1 MTATAQTLQ
10 RTSQPPEDDR
20 INHFSGATWDGFER
34 LLEMRGDRSGPR
46 IAYLDGEIEIMSP
59 SRTREVLKSFVGRL
73 VETYCSVRGIDFTP
87 FGAWTLKDMALEC
100 GLEPDECY
108 VFGDQPEIETL
119 PQLAI
124 EVIWTSA
131 SLNKLEIYRRL
142 GVGEVWFWRK
152 GQLEAHVLEG
162 EKFLAAPRSRALP
175 DLDLN
180 ELASFLDRPTA
191 SQAMRE
197 YRARLEGR

>member
-1 MTATAQTLQ
+1 MSATAQTRQ
-10 RTSQPPEDDR
+10 QQGQAAEGDR
-20 INHFSGATWDGFER
+20 INHFTGATWDGFER
-34 LLEMRGDRSGPR
+34 LLELRGDRGGPR

-59 SRTREVLKSFVGRL
+59 SRSHEVLKSFVGRL
-73 VETYCSVRGIDFTP
+73 VETFCLVRGIEFTP
-87 FGAWTLKDMALEC
+87 VGAWTLKERALEC

-119 PQLAI
+119 PHLAI
-124 EVIWTSA
+124 EVIWTSGN
-131 SLNKLEIYRRL
+131 LNKLEIYRRL

-152 GQLEAHVLEG
+152 GRLEAHVLDG
-162 EKFLAAPRSRALP
+162 DKFLPAARSRALP
-175 DLDLN
+175 ALDLE

-197 YRARLEGR
+197 YRAKLEG